1 MLRVRDGLIKKMYK
15 TDLSKFELITLI
27 EIIKIADTS
36 GEAHIYYKD
45 IAEMVGCSEA
55 GFYNC
60 LKKLEEH
67 ELIERCKNDEYKREM
82 IVAVNNN
89 SFSDGTIQSGYIKLN
104 NKFFC
109 NSRYKELKAGEIRC
123 MLYLLFRTAKGA
135 YSGDIESPRHDKNK
149 TYYKESSKSIAK
161 SLHMKKRMVKEYL
174 DGLLA
179 KKFISFGEQ
188 KVKKCRRLYDVITVA
203 HALLSEQTITA
214 TERGQVKQKKITEL
228 QPHFV
233 HAIKNFCRRLKKEV
247 PDDLILNDTAELLP
261 QYKREAERRGKD
273 IYELV
278 QSAIKSLNDKVLNS
292 KTVHNILKAIIERE
306 SVLVNY

>member
-1 MLRVRDGLIKKMYK
+1 MLRVRDALVKKIYK
-15 TDLSKFELITLI
+15 TDLSKFELVTLI
-27 EIIKIADTS
+27 EIIKIADKA

-55 GFYNC
+55 GLYNC

-89 SFSDGTIQSGYIKLN
+89 SFSGGTVQSGYIKLDN
-104 NKFFC
+104 EFFC
-109 NSRYKELKAGEIRC
+109 DSRYKELKAGEIRC

-161 SLHMKKRMVKEYL
+161 SLGIKKRMAKEYL
-174 DGLLA
+174 DGLLS
-179 KKFISFGEQ
+179 KKFISIGEQ
-188 KVKKCRRLYDVITVA
+188 KIKKYSRLYDVITVA
-203 HALLSEQTITA
+203 HALLGKHTIIT
-214 TERGQVKQKKITEL
+214 TEKGKVKQKKISEL

-233 HAIKNFCRRLKKEV
+233 HQVKNFCRRLKKEV
-247 PDDLILNDTAELLP
+247 PDDLILNDTAELLQ
-261 QYKREAERRGKD
+261 QYKKEAERRGKD

-278 QSAIKSLNDKVLNS
+278 QSAIKSLKDKALNS
-292 KTVHNILKAIIERE
+292 KTVHNILKVLLERE
-306 SVLVNY
+306 SVLVYY